1 MDRLRGPGPGPALLL
16 LLLVLLARSC
26 GSETRRVFLREQF
39 TDGDGWKSRWVE
51 SKHSSDY
58 GKFQLS
64 AGSFYG
70 DEEKDKGLQ
79 TTQDAKFYALS
90 TRFQPFSNEGESLV
104 VQFTVKHEQ
113 GIDCGGGYVKLFPA
127 ELDQRD
133 MHSDSRYLI
142 MFGPDICGTG
152 NNYVHAILN
161 YRGKYHA
168 NNKTIRCRINKL
180 THLYTLIIRPN
191 STYAVKID
199 NKLVESGSLEEDWDF
214 LPPKRIK
221 DPHARKPRKWDE
233 REKIED
239 PNEKKPED
247 WEDFAL
253 IPDPEA
259 KKPSDWDA
267 EMDGKWEPP
276 LIPNAKYKGEW
287 KPQIIDNPNYKGE
300 WVHPIIDNPKYKAD
314 AYIYRFH
321 NISVL
326 GLDLW
331 QVKSGTIF
339 DNFLLTNDEVFAEQ
353 FGNETWGETKEP
365 EKQMKEKQDE
375 EEKQRQQLEKDQK
388 AKEEAEGA
396 QEDEEEEEDEEGEW
410 ELVSEGNRGEA
421 TEPRE
426 GEEERGK
433 QQEQGGEGPGEGKDE
448 L

>member
-1 MDRLRGPGPGPALLL
+1 MGRLRGTGPGLGLALALALL
-16 LLLVLLARSC
+16 APSC
-26 GSETRRVFLREQF
+26 GSEPTRRVFLREQF
-39 TDGDGWKSRWVE
+39 TDGDGWKSRWVQ

-58 GKFQLS
+58 GRFQLS

-79 TTQDAKFYALS
+79 TTQDGKFYALS
-90 TRFQPFSNEGESLV
+90 TRFQPFSNEGENLV

-113 GIDCGGGYVKLFPA
+113 GIDCGGGYIKLFPA
-127 ELDQRD
+127 ELDQGD
-133 MHSDSRYLI
+133 MHSESRYLI

-152 NNYVHAILN
+152 NNYVHAIIN
-161 YRGKYHA
+161 YKGNYHA

-191 STYAVKID
+191 ATYAVKID
-199 NKLVESGSLEEDWDF
+199 NQLVTSGSLEEDWDF

-287 KPQIIDNPNYKGE
+287 KAQIIDNPNYKGE

-314 AYIYRFH
+314 AFIYRFH

-353 FGNETWGETKEP
+353 FGNETWGATKEP

-375 EEKQRQQLEKDQK
+375 EEKQRQQLEKERK

-396 QEDEEEEEDEEGEW
+396 QEDEEEEEEEEEW
-410 ELVSEGNRGEA
+410 EVVSEGNWGEA
-421 TEPRE
+421 TELRE
-426 GEEERGK
+426 EKEKGK
-433 QQEQGGEGPGEGKDE
+433 QEEQGGEGPGEGKDE